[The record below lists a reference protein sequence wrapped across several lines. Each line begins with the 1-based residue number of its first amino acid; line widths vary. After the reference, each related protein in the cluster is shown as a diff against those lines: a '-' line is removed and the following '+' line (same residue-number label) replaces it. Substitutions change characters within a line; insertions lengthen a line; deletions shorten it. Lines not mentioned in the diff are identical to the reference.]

1 MASLFPRHL
10 WKLLFGDLHDFSL
23 HSWIAQGILAERFV
37 CFWRAWGVWICWI
50 CVPKPWGKT
59 RKKTWKT
66 TWTPWKKSG
75 LQPTINPVQFFM
87 FCIAQAGK
95 PSLMSF
101 PTQPKPSG
109 SSWPAFFTASCTFQI
124 TSWSEIHDSR
134 FFGSKCLFQNGEPDR
149 GAIWRPPTL
158 SRSIVPKHFVLSL
171 IISIKRKIVLNVL
184 DMCVCLNCGP
194 KKCWFST
201 QWSIVRCFSDP
212 ISGVPSIEL
221 LQHNLLPFHMDH
233 VVNDLASPGQK
244 KFNQQMARN
253 GIVLF
258 LPSTLTNS
266 IPKKDTLQISP
277 RKDDPFCKL
286 LSHYHSA

>member
-59 RKKTWKT
+59 RKKTCKT

-184 DMCVCLNCGP
+184 DMCVCLNCGLQNVG
-194 KKCWFST
+194 S
-201 QWSIVRCFSDP
+201 
-212 ISGVPSIEL
+212 L
-221 LQHNLLPFHMDH
+221 LNEALFDVSQIRFLVYPALNYSNIICYPFIWIMWWMTWLHLD
-233 VVNDLASPGQK
+233 K
-244 KFNQQMARN
+244 RN
-253 GIVLF
+253 
-258 LPSTLTNS
+258 LTN
-266 IPKKDTLQISP
+266 KW
-277 RKDDPFCKL
+277 
-286 LSHYHSA
+286 HEME